1 MHKLNIVVVGK
12 AGVGKSSLLNYLV
25 NKQIFETGAGA
36 PVTQDYFEEHTYYD
50 SKTSVSYS
58 LFDTKGIEP
67 DTLEE
72 FSSNISQQLSNKS
85 KSTDFGSH
93 FHALYYCI
101 SAAGKRIEPFE
112 TEFIKKMSF
121 AIDVVIVLTKCDLVS
136 KDAIEALH
144 ELLEMEVGASSK
156 NVESTIRITN
166 VCNVKKVTR
175 IGVSEAFG
183 RREILD
189 HSFVGMWNTFTRS
202 KEKEIKTFFNFFE
215 STWSRKQFFIDQK
228 IEDVETQQLILLQ
241 DLETSGFTPTVTF
254 DVWEKFKKNWV
265 QKDSKVFTVENLNH
279 MPYFLIFKLPA
290 FNSLNL
296 SLGKKESRLIL
307 LHYLGTIRQLII
319 KLQRTTFLTTY
330 EENLKTQ
337 IDEVLN
343 FYKVIVGE
351 KLEVVPLVRSKQ
363 KLSQIR
369 KLIETEIPNSLSTLV
384 DRLILT
390 IYNYEKFSIWQTITR
405 NNAIEELFLNLNNLL
420 SEKGKMLDQLC
431 TSYKEITNTELHQY
445 GKLMLNKH
453 INRSN
458 SELDENE
465 EKYIEDYIFYYE
477 DGNNIDEIKR
487 YFLERKRVKL
497 GLSKEAADELE
508 KLGDLSIENI

>member
-1 MHKLNIVVVGK
+1 M
-12 AGVGKSSLLNYLV
+12 
-25 NKQIFETGAGA
+25 
-36 PVTQDYFEEHTYYD
+36 
-50 SKTSVSYS
+50 
-58 LFDTKGIEP
+58 
-67 DTLEE
+67 
-72 FSSNISQQLSNKS
+72 
-85 KSTDFGSH
+85 
-93 FHALYYCI
+93 
-101 SAAGKRIEPFE
+101 
-112 TEFIKKMSF
+112 
-121 AIDVVIVLTKCDLVS
+121 
-136 KDAIEALH
+136 
-144 ELLEMEVGASSK
+144 
-156 NVESTIRITN
+156 
-166 VCNVKKVTR
+166 
-175 IGVSEAFG
+175 
-183 RREILD
+183 
-189 HSFVGMWNTFTRS
+189 
-202 KEKEIKTFFNFFE
+202 
-215 STWSRKQFFIDQK
+215 
-228 IEDVETQQLILLQ
+228 
-241 DLETSGFTPTVTF
+241 
-254 DVWEKFKKNWV
+254 
-265 QKDSKVFTVENLNH
+265 
-279 MPYFLIFKLPA
+279 
-290 FNSLNL
+290 
-296 SLGKKESRLIL
+296 
-307 LHYLGTIRQLII
+307 
-319 KLQRTTFLTTY
+319 
-330 EENLKTQ
+330 
-337 IDEVLN
+337 N